1 MKAIDNNDI
10 DVDDFYE
17 NAPIL
22 ESLRDGLLLAKQV
35 AGVEVGLVLA
45 HLRIR
50 RMNRVRMKTMMRMW
64 MRRRRMRMKRMVTG
78 LVLAHLRISRI
89 SRVRMKRMIRG

>member
-45 HLRIR
+45 HLRIS
-50 RMNRVRMKTMMRMW
+50 RM
-64 MRRRRMRMKRMVTG
+64 G
-78 LVLAHLRISRI
+78 
-89 SRVRMKRMIRG
+89 RVRMKRMIVRMRMRMIMRMRMWN

>member
-1 MKAIDNNDI
+1 MTLTI
-10 DVDDFYE
+10 FFE

-45 HLRIR
+45 HLGTR
-50 RMNRVRMKTMMRMW
+50 
-64 MRRRRMRMKRMVTG
+64 
-78 LVLAHLRISRI
+78 RI
-89 SRVRMKRMIRG
+89 SRVRMKRMMRMRMIMRMKRMVTRIRVWRRMRNQGWSLPT

>member
-35 AGVEVGLVLA
+35 ARVEVGLVLA

-50 RMNRVRMKTMMRMW
+50 RMNRVRMKRMMRKRMMMRMR
-64 MRRRRMRMKRMVTG
+64 MIRMRMW
-78 LVLAHLRISRI
+78 I
-89 SRVRMKRMIRG
+89 

>member
-35 AGVEVGLVLA
+35 ARVEVGLVLA

-50 RMNRVRMKTMMRMW
+50 RMNRVRMKRMIVRMRMRMIMRMRMW
-64 MRRRRMRMKRMVTG
+64 N
-78 LVLAHLRISRI
+78 
-89 SRVRMKRMIRG
+89 

>member
-1 MKAIDNNDI
+1 M
-10 DVDDFYE
+10 DDFFE

-45 HLRIR
+45 HLGTR
-50 RMNRVRMKTMMRMW
+50 
-64 MRRRRMRMKRMVTG
+64 
-78 LVLAHLRISRI
+78 RI
-89 SRVRMKRMIRG
+89 SRVRMKRMMRMRMIMRMKRMVTRIRVWMRMRNQGWSLPT

>member
-1 MKAIDNNDI
+1 MTLTI
-10 DVDDFYE
+10 FFE

-45 HLRIR
+45 HLGTR
-50 RMNRVRMKTMMRMW
+50 
-64 MRRRRMRMKRMVTG
+64 
-78 LVLAHLRISRI
+78 RI
-89 SRVRMKRMIRG
+89 SRVRMKRMKRMVTRIRVWMRMRNQGWSLPT

>member
-1 MKAIDNNDI
+1 MTLTI
-10 DVDDFYE
+10 FFE

-45 HLRIR
+45 HLGTR
-50 RMNRVRMKTMMRMW
+50 
-64 MRRRRMRMKRMVTG
+64 
-78 LVLAHLRISRI
+78 RI
-89 SRVRMKRMIRG
+89 SRVRMKRMMRMRMIMRMKRMVTRIRVWMRMRNQGWSLPTW

>member
-1 MKAIDNNDI
+1 MTLTI
-10 DVDDFYE
+10 FFE

-45 HLRIR
+45 HLGTR
-50 RMNRVRMKTMMRMW
+50 
-64 MRRRRMRMKRMVTG
+64 
-78 LVLAHLRISRI
+78 RI
-89 SRVRMKRMIRG
+89 SRVRMKRMMRMRMIMRMKRMVTRIGVWMRNLGWSLPTW

>member
-45 HLRIR
+45 HLRIS
-50 RMNRVRMKTMMRMW
+50 RMNRVRMKRMIVRMRMGMIMRMRMW
-64 MRRRRMRMKRMVTG
+64 N
-78 LVLAHLRISRI
+78 
-89 SRVRMKRMIRG
+89 

>member
-45 HLRIR
+45 HLRIS
-50 RMNRVRMKTMMRMW
+50 RMGRVRVKRMIVRMRMRMIMRMRMW
-64 MRRRRMRMKRMVTG
+64 N
-78 LVLAHLRISRI
+78 
-89 SRVRMKRMIRG
+89 

>member
-45 HLRIR
+45 HLRIS
-50 RMNRVRMKTMMRMW
+50 RM
-64 MRRRRMRMKRMVTG
+64 G
-78 LVLAHLRISRI
+78 
-89 SRVRMKRMIRG
+89 RVRMKRMIVRMRMRMIVRMRMWK

>member
-45 HLRIR
+45 HLRIS
-50 RMNRVRMKTMMRMW
+50 RMNRVRMKRMIVRMRMRMIMRMRMW
-64 MRRRRMRMKRMVTG
+64 N
-78 LVLAHLRISRI
+78 
-89 SRVRMKRMIRG
+89 

>member
-35 AGVEVGLVLA
+35 ARVEVGLVLA
-45 HLRIR
+45 HLRIS
-50 RMNRVRMKTMMRMW
+50 RMSNEDEENDKYHVVRAPQSTDHKCW
-64 MRRRRMRMKRMVTG
+64 VSGNEADIKRAKSEICATWC
-78 LVLAHLRISRI
+78 
-89 SRVRMKRMIRG
+89 

>member
-10 DVDDFYE
+10 DVDNFFE
-17 NAPIL
+17 SAPIL

-35 AGVEVGLVLA
+35 ARVEVGLVLA

>member
-1 MKAIDNNDI
+1 MTLTI
-10 DVDDFYE
+10 FFE

-45 HLRIR
+45 HLGTR
-50 RMNRVRMKTMMRMW
+50 
-64 MRRRRMRMKRMVTG
+64 
-78 LVLAHLRISRI
+78 RI
-89 SRVRMKRMIRG
+89 SRVRMKRMMRMKRMVTRIGVWMRNLGWSLPTW

>member
-1 MKAIDNNDI
+1 MTLTI
-10 DVDDFYE
+10 FFE

-45 HLRIR
+45 HLGTR
-50 RMNRVRMKTMMRMW
+50 
-64 MRRRRMRMKRMVTG
+64 
-78 LVLAHLRISRI
+78 RI
-89 SRVRMKRMIRG
+89 SRVRMKRMMRMRMIMRMKRMVTRIRVWMRMRNQGLSLPTW

>member
-10 DVDDFYE
+10 DVDDFHE
-17 NAPIL
+17 SAPIL

-45 HLRIR
+45 HLRIS
-50 RMNRVRMKTMMRMW
+50 RM
-64 MRRRRMRMKRMVTG
+64 G
-78 LVLAHLRISRI
+78 
-89 SRVRMKRMIRG
+89 RVRMKRMIVRMRMRMIMRMRMWN

>member
-10 DVDDFYE
+10 DVDDFHE

-22 ESLRDGLLLAKQV
+22 ESLRNGLLLAKQV
-35 AGVEVGLVLA
+35 AGVEV
-45 HLRIR
+45 
-50 RMNRVRMKTMMRMW
+50 
-64 MRRRRMRMKRMVTG
+64 G

>member
-45 HLRIR
+45 HLRIS
-50 RMNRVRMKTMMRMW
+50 RM
-64 MRRRRMRMKRMVTG
+64 G
-78 LVLAHLRISRI
+78 
-89 SRVRMKRMIRG
+89 RVRMKRMIVRMRMGMIMRMRMWN

>member
-45 HLRIR
+45 HLGTR
-50 RMNRVRMKTMMRMW
+50 
-64 MRRRRMRMKRMVTG
+64 
-78 LVLAHLRISRI
+78 SI
-89 SRVRMKRMIRG
+89 SRVRMKRMMRMRMIMRMKRMVTRIRVWMRMRNQGWSLPT

>member
-35 AGVEVGLVLA
+35 ARVEVGLVLA
-45 HLRIR
+45 HLETR
-50 RMNRVRMKTMMRMW
+50 RMRRVRMM
-64 MRRRRMRMKRMVTG
+64 RMRMIMRMS
-78 LVLAHLRISRI
+78 IQN
-89 SRVRMKRMIRG
+89 